1 MLRIDIVKNFS
12 WSLTDCK
19 ELWGGTLSGFCTGCK
34 IMQLLTVLQN
44 KAILAGLHTCSM
56 PNLPKRTFLFYP
68 SDLMSSAYTMGNLF
82 WFLAAGKSNAQC

>member
-1 MLRIDIVKNFS
+1 
-12 WSLTDCK
+12 
-19 ELWGGTLSGFCTGCK
+19 
-34 IMQLLTVLQN
+34 MQLLTVLQN

-82 WFLAAGKSNAQC
+82 WFLAAGKVMRNVNPCHRGFGGKKKKFLD